1 MDRVIAFRL
10 SSTIHCFF
18 FLYVTMHCLLG
29 PCTRTSGKEK
39 LSEGSLVCWH
49 RGKSHTE
56 VEEKEKGSARFPT

>member
-1 MDRVIAFRL
+1 M
-10 SSTIHCFF
+10 IHCFF

-49 RGKSHTE
+49 CGESHTE